1 MKSYLIILSCLL
13 CLGCGIASIKKE
25 KVDSAKNIAQEPTQ
39 LRRGFNAQFR
49 PNYPNQEFLQT
60 GVFGAEAYFRDEDDL
75 EAAFLQETWLGIFKT
90 KQNWYLNPVK
100 PQVETVF
107 DGIVDDIEN
116 DTANWSGKI
125 MTTAKNCIFT
135 LKRGALSPKKL
146 KVLYA
151 SKTNTRY
158 HDEKSILLPGDTLQ
172 FEVNGIHYWLF
183 AKGKLLPK
191 EEGLDEQR
199 FGNYGLYLLTDDP
212 HQAQQLQLLRSVDPT
227 YEYGPNLMECLFV
240 GLLDNDE
247 VPDFI
252 LSSNFDNRIL
262 YLSGE
267 AKEQRIVEPVFVEP
281 MTGGC

>member
-1 MKSYLIILSCLL
+1 MKISLIILICLL
-13 CLGCGIASIKKE
+13 CFGSGNE
-25 KVDSAKNIAQEPTQ
+25 SAKNEKGTAAKTIAQEPTQ
-39 LRRGFNAQFR
+39 LKKGFNAQYR
-49 PNYPNQEFLQT
+49 PNYPRQEYLET
-60 GVFGAEAYFRDEDDL
+60 GIFGAEAYFRDEDDL
-75 EAAFLQETWLGIFKT
+75 EAVFLQETWLGIFKT
-90 KQNWYLNPVK
+90 KHNWYINPVK

-107 DGIVDDIEN
+107 DGIVDDNEN

-151 SKTNTRY
+151 SKTNSRFN
-158 HDEKSILLPGDTLQ
+158 DEKSILLPGDTLQ

-191 EEGLDEQR
+191 EEGLDDQR
-199 FGNYGLYLLTDDP
+199 FANYGLYLQTNDP
-212 HQAQQLQLLRSVDPT
+212 HQAQQLQLLRSADPT

-267 AKEQRIVEPVFVEP
+267 AKEQRIVEPVYVEP

>member
-1 MKSYLIILSCLL
+1 MIILSCLL
-13 CLGCGIASIKKE
+13 CLGCGNESGKKE
-25 KVDSAKNIAQEPTQ
+25 KAAAIKSNAQEPIQ
-39 LRRGFNAQFR
+39 LRKGYNAQFR
-49 PNYPNQEFLQT
+49 WGYPREEYLEA
-60 GVFGAEAYFRDEDDL
+60 GIFGAEAYFRDEDEL

-90 KQNWYLNPVK
+90 KHNWYLNPVK

-107 DGIVDDIEN
+107 DGIVDDNEN

-135 LKRGALSPKKL
+135 LKRGALKPKKL
-146 KVLYA
+146 KVLYS
-151 SKTNTRY
+151 SKTNPSF

-191 EEGLDEQR
+191 EDGLDDQR
-199 FGNYGLYLLTDDP
+199 YANYGLYLQTDDP
-212 HQAQQLQLLRSVDPT
+212 HQAQQLQMLRSVHPT
-227 YEYGPNLMECLFV
+227 YEYGPNHIECLFV
-240 GLLDNDE
+240 GLLDGDQI
-247 VPDFI
+247 PDFI
-252 LSSNFDNRIL
+252 ISSNFDNRIL

-267 AKEQRIVEPVFVEP
+267 AKEQRIVEPVYVEP

>member
-13 CLGCGIASIKKE
+13 CLGCGNASIKKE

-75 EAAFLQETWLGIFKT
+75 EAAFLQETWFGIFKT

-107 DGIVDDIEN
+107 DGIVDNIEN

-125 MTTAKNCIFT
+125 MTSAQNCIFT

-151 SKTNTRY
+151 SKTNPRY

-191 EEGLDEQR
+191 EEGLDERQ

-212 HQAQQLQLLRSVDPT
+212 HQAQQLQLLHLLCSIHT
-227 YEYGPNLMECLFV
+227 LSTNLLP
-240 GLLDNDE
+240 L
-247 VPDFI
+247 
-252 LSSNFDNRIL
+252 
-262 YLSGE
+262 
-267 AKEQRIVEPVFVEP
+267 
-281 MTGGC
+281 